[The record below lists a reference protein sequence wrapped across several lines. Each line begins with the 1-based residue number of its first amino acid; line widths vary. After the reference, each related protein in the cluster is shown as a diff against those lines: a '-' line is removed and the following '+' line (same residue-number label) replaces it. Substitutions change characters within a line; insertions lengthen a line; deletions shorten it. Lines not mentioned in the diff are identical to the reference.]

1 VIENTLSKFA
11 DGIKLRGVADTSE
24 GCAAI
29 QQDLDIQDSWAGR
42 NLVGFNKSRCRGAHL
57 E

>member
-42 NLVGFNKSRCRGAHL
+42 NLVGFNKSRCRVSHL